1 MATILIGAKATI
13 SPKGFGMRLASQL
26 LYRQMIIFPTI
37 LTAFRMKELS
47 VGQVALLTT
56 LQTACFE
63 YSTIT
68 LRKLS
73 MGQQQL
79 KQWLLQERLV
89 SNLHQFQRMTLWTQK
104 PLYDLC
110 SSCSCS
116 QLDRIGIMS
125 PVTQQNIC
133 VISDT
138 GLVTASL
145 TNIMFCI
152 HLRLVLIGGTGAVL
166 MYTVIGRT

>member
-1 MATILIGAKATI
+1 MIELTHGFEHEIRQLIVESMATILVGAKATI

-26 LYRQMIIFPTI
+26 LDRQMIIFPTI
-37 LTAFRMKELS
+37 LAAFRMKELS

-89 SNLHQFQRMTLWTQK
+89 SNLH
-104 PLYDLC
+104 
-110 SSCSCS
+110 
-116 QLDRIGIMS
+116 
-125 PVTQQNIC
+125 
-133 VISDT
+133 
-138 GLVTASL
+138 
-145 TNIMFCI
+145 
-152 HLRLVLIGGTGAVL
+152 
-166 MYTVIGRT
+166 